1 MNGEGKVTNGS
12 KLYDL
17 PPYPINQPRYAN
29 RIDQRHVGILV
40 NALFE
45 RYDAIGGFHSMTVSD
60 LEPYLRALSDLSL
73 LPDDA
78 PGFVR
83 DLMEGTLELERFY
96 MLSAQNDEQR
106 NNIIRRFVRVSEV
119 LRSGA

>member
-1 MNGEGKVTNGS
+1 MPRRNGRLAAQGFLIV
-12 KLYDL
+12 
-17 PPYPINQPRYAN
+17 
-29 RIDQRHVGILV
+29 
-40 NALFE
+40 
-45 RYDAIGGFHSMTVSD
+45 GFHSMSD
-60 LEPYLRALSDLSL
+60 PYLQALTDLAR

-83 DLMEGTLELERFY
+83 DLMEGALELERFY

-119 LRSGA
+119 LRSGALIDVELQQ